1 MVDIHSHI
9 SPHLDDGAD
18 GVEEALLML
27 NNAFETLLEKKN
39 EAKIPI
45 EIYIGAE
52 HFGVTDIGRIAGE
65 NMLVPINNS
74 RYVLVEFDFTDD
86 IHRVS

>member
-27 NNAFETLLEKKN
+27 NNAFESGTKHN
-39 EAKIPI
+39 ELTPH
-45 EIYIGAE
+45 Y
-52 HFGVTDIGRIAGE
+52 
-65 NMLVPINNS
+65 NNKAQ
-74 RYVLVEFDFTDD
+74 
-86 IHRVS
+86 